1 MVSWLVLLGFTLKW
15 GIRLTNQPPTN
26 PSKTITYFQKHSKP
40 SKHSVMSKPIK
51 LLSLHSGISVSKTTL
66 DESKRPTMQSFKD
79 YEEYNNYVMG
89 IITYEERRVIRRS
102 WSEQYD
108 NGEKDWYKYLLSSA
122 YNISINKS

>member
-1 MVSWLVLLGFTLKW
+1 M
-15 GIRLTNQPPTN
+15 N
-26 PSKTITYFQKHSKP
+26 
-40 SKHSVMSKPIK
+40 
-51 LLSLHSGISVSKTTL
+51 
-66 DESKRPTMQSFKD
+66 KRPTMQSFKD

-122 YNISINKS
+122 YNLSIKES